1 MDAEGLKSLFEPFG
15 AVSVRRMFG
24 GHGVYADDL
33 CFAIETRGDVYLKV
47 DSDNEALFVAA
58 GSSPFTY
65 EMKGKPKQKAYWRLV
80 ETAYD
85 EPEELTR
92 WARVGLEAARRA
104 AAAKAR
110 KAPTK
115 PKATAEAKPS
125 RAKPSRAKPVK
136 SKRAR

>member
-1 MDAEGLKSLFEPFG
+1 MDSEGLKALFEPFG

-33 CFAIETRGDVYLKV
+33 CFAIETRGEVYLKV

-65 EMKGKPKQKAYWRLV
+65 EMKGKPKQMAYWRLV
-80 ETAYD
+80 EAAYD
-85 EPEELTR
+85 EPDELTR
-92 WARVGLEAARRA
+92 WARLGLEAARRA

-110 KAPTK
+110 KSPPKRKVAAK
-115 PKATAEAKPS
+115 PKVSQAKPL
-125 RAKPSRAKPVK
+125 K
-136 SKRAR
+136 SNRAR